1 MYVAASEEFRV
12 VCLGGS
18 AGGLQAYKA
27 ILRHIPAATGMA
39 FVIAAHRSSEN
50 TNLLSQILA
59 SVTTM
64 AEIEVE
70 EGMLLEPNHIYLMPP
85 RTEMTVKN
93 NMFALQS
100 PRKSSGWPNTIS
112 LFLVSLAEAY
122 GQRAIAVILSGMSQ
136 DGSSALQIIKAAG
149 GMTFAQSDAQFSDM
163 PRYAV
168 ETGYVD
174 FTLSSAEIAK
184 ALLKFNA

>member
-1 MYVAASEEFRV
+1 V

-64 AEIEVE
+64 AVIEVE
-70 EGMLLEPNHIYLMPP
+70 EACSLNQITFTSCLP
-85 RTEMTVKN
+85 
-93 NMFALQS
+93 A
-100 PRKSSGWPNTIS
+100 RK
-112 LFLVSLAEAY
+112 
-122 GQRAIAVILSGMSQ
+122 
-136 DGSSALQIIKAAG
+136 
-149 GMTFAQSDAQFSDM
+149 
-163 PRYAV
+163 
-168 ETGYVD
+168 
-174 FTLSSAEIAK
+174 
-184 ALLKFNA
+184 